1 LRETEKIALKKTRG
15 VVVGDEMRETR
26 EIGYIKLIKGLDDAN
41 QPHKQMPHHSGKVR
55 VPCFRSK

>member
-26 EIGYIKLIKGLDDAN
+26 EIGYIKLIKGLGDAN
-41 QPHKQMPHHSGKVR
+41 
-55 VPCFRSK
+55 RSH